1 MYYRIQTPEGL
12 TPEVYRTPSSAH
24 YDARKVWEG
33 HEYSVVPYTLPER
46 LESALSRLW
55 RADANGAACA
65 MTDLY
70 DGYNQELLADE
81 IERALANMEA

>member
-1 MYYRIQTPEGL
+1 MYYRIQTTEGL
-12 TPEVYRTPSSAH
+12 TPEIYRTLSSAH
-24 YDARKVWEG
+24 YDARMMWDD
-33 HEYSVVPYTLPER
+33 HEYSIVPYALPER
-46 LESALSRLW
+46 LESALARLW

-81 IERALANMEA
+81 IERALAKMEA

>member
-12 TPEVYRTPSSAH
+12 TPEIYRTPSAAH
-24 YDARKVWEG
+24 YDARMMWDDG
-33 HEYSVVPYTLPER
+33 EYTIEPYTLLPR

-65 MTDLY
+65 MTELY
-70 DGYNQELLADE
+70 DGYDQTMLADE
-81 IERALANMEA
+81 IERALERMEA

>member
-12 TPEVYRTPSSAH
+12 TPEIYRTPSLAH
-24 YDARKVWEG
+24 HDARMMWDD
-33 HEYSVVPYTLPER
+33 HEYSIVPYALPQR
-46 LESALSRLW
+46 LETALWRLW
-55 RADANGAACA
+55 QADANGAACA

>member
-12 TPEVYRTPSSAH
+12 TPEIYRTPSSAH
-24 YDARKVWEG
+24 CDARMMWDD
-33 HEYSVVPYTLPER
+33 HEYSVVPYTLSQR
-46 LESALSRLW
+46 LETVLRRLW

-70 DGYNQELLADE
+70 DGYNQEQLADE
-81 IERALANMEA
+81 IERSLASMEA